1 MKFEKLNENKIRI
14 IVSTQD
20 LIEKHIDFHS
30 FMSSSLESQDIFLDI
45 LDKAEKEIGFVTK
58 NYKVRI
64 EAFAMNNEDFIFTV
78 TRITEKN
85 ETEPNKYGKVKFKR
99 KKATVSMKLAVYKF
113 SCFDD
118 FCQFALAVQN
128 SSIKSINN
136 ACKSIILYT
145 YKNYYYLTFSD
156 INVEYKYYN
165 KLFSLIT
172 EFSTYVNNSELFA
185 SKLCECGKVYFKN
198 NAIKL
203 CEKYFCKR

>member
-30 FMSSSLESQDIFLDI
+30 FMSSSLETQDIFLDI

-58 NYKVRI
+58 NYRVRI

-85 ETEPNKYGKVKFKR
+85 EKEPNKHGKIKFKR
-99 KKATVSMKLAVYKF
+99 KKVAASVKQSVYRF

-118 FCQFALAVQN
+118 FCKFSSAIKN
-128 SSIKSINN
+128 SAIKGINN
-136 ACKSIILYT
+136 SCKSIILYT
-145 YKNYYYLTFSD
+145 YKNYYYLVFSD
-156 INVEYKYYN
+156 INTDYKYYN
-165 KLFSLIT
+165 KLFFLIT
-172 EFSTYVNNSELFA
+172 EFSTYINNSELFA
-185 SKLCECGKVYFKN
+185 RKLNECGKICLKN

-203 CEKYFCKR
+203 CEKYFA

>member
-64 EAFAMNNEDFIFTV
+64 EAFAMNNEDFILTV
-78 TRITEKN
+78 TRITEKD
-85 ETEPNKYGKVKFKR
+85 EIELSKHNKLKIKKKKIATSVKQ
-99 KKATVSMKLAVYKF
+99 SVYRF

-118 FCQFALAVQN
+118 FVSFALAIKN
-128 SSIKSINN
+128 SCIKNITNS
-136 ACKSIILYT
+136 CKSIILYT
-145 YKNYYYLTFSD
+145 YKDNFYLVFSN
-156 INVEYKYYN
+156 INSEYKYHQ

-172 EFSTYVNNSELFA
+172 EFGTYVNNSELFE
-185 SKLCECGKVYFKN
+185 SKLSECGNIYLKN

-203 CEKYFCKR
+203 CQKYFC

>member
-64 EAFAMNNEDFIFTV
+64 EAFAMNNEDFILTV
-78 TRITEKN
+78 TRITEKD
-85 ETEPNKYGKVKFKR
+85 EIELSKHNKIKFKR
-99 KKATVSMKLAVYKF
+99 KKIATSVKQSVYRF

-118 FCQFALAVQN
+118 FVSFALAIKN
-128 SSIKSINN
+128 SCIKNITNS
-136 ACKSIILYT
+136 CKSIILYT
-145 YKNYYYLTFSD
+145 YKDNFYLVFSN
-156 INVEYKYYN
+156 INSEYKYHQ

-172 EFSTYVNNSELFA
+172 EFGTYVNNSELFE
-185 SKLCECGKVYFKN
+185 SKLSECGNIYLKN

-203 CEKYFCKR
+203 CQKYFC

>member
-30 FMSSSLESQDIFLDI
+30 FMSSSLETQDIFLDI

-58 NYKVRI
+58 NYRVRI

-85 ETEPNKYGKVKFKR
+85 EKEPNKHGKIKFKR
-99 KKATVSMKLAVYKF
+99 KKVAASVKQSVYRF

-118 FCQFALAVQN
+118 FCNFALAVKN
-128 SSIKSINN
+128 SCIKNINN
-136 ACKSIILYT
+136 SCKSIILYT
-145 YKNYYYLTFSD
+145 YKDNFYLVFSN
-156 INVEYKYYN
+156 INSEYKYHH

-172 EFSTYVNNSELFA
+172 EFSTYVNNSELFE
-185 SKLCECGKVYFKN
+185 SKLSECGNIYLKN

-203 CEKYFCKR
+203 CQKFFC

>member
-78 TRITEKN
+78 TRITDKN
-85 ETEPNKYGKVKFKR
+85 EKENNKYGKVKFKR
-99 KKATVSMKLAVYKF
+99 KKITTPIKQSVYRF
-113 SCFDD
+113 SSFDD
-118 FCQFALAVQN
+118 FCHFTLAIKN
-128 SSIKSINN
+128 SSIKNINN
-136 ACKSIILYT
+136 ACKSIVLYT
-145 YKNYYYLTFSD
+145 YKNYYYLVFSD
-156 INVEYKYYN
+156 INVNYKHHN

-172 EFSTYVNNSELFA
+172 EFSTFINTSELYA

-203 CEKYFCKR
+203 CEKYFC